1 MNILLCDFVGH
12 AFPLEL
18 SGALVERGHRVTHTH
33 LSGFVVGKG
42 PFDDTERPAGV
53 EVLPIDLGA
62 EFPKYRPAARAG
74 HELRFAA
81 RLTRWMA
88 RERPDVII
96 MSTTPPLA
104 QYALTRSARLLG
116 IRSVIWLQDILAKAS
131 ESDAQQIIG
140 RGAGLTTRAV
150 ELMERTTV
158 RRADHVVAISESF
171 RPYLHESRVPDDRI
185 TVIEN
190 WAPLS
195 GIEPEPRDNAWA
207 RARNL
212 VDERVLLY
220 AGTLGYKH
228 DWTLLRDVAAELDPD
243 GERLVVVSEGE
254 FADELRAAVPTSD
267 HRLMVE
273 PFQPFDQLRNVLASS
288 DVCVALLTDEASEY
302 SVPSKVQSYLAAG
315 RPVVMA
321 GAPDGDAARSIV
333 ESGAGVVVRPS
344 DRNAFVAA
352 ALDTLRHPG
361 ERGTAAR
368 QYAEANFSVSG
379 KADAFERIL
388 GELTGTGRWTAA

>member
-18 SGALVERGHRVTHTH
+18 SVALAERGHRVTHTH

-42 PFDDTERPAGV
+42 PFDDAERPAGL
-53 EVLPIDLGA
+53 EVRPVDLGSA
-62 EFPKYRPAARAG
+62 FPKYRPAARAG

-81 RLTRWMA
+81 RLSRWMA

-96 MSTTPPLA
+96 MSTTPPVA

-116 IRSVIWLQDILAKAS
+116 VRSVIWLQDILAKAS
-131 ESDAQQIIG
+131 ESDASQIIG
-140 RGAGLTTRAV
+140 RGAGLATRV
-150 ELMERTTV
+150 IESMERTTL
-158 RRADHVVAISESF
+158 RRADHIVAISESF
-171 RPYLHESRVPDDRI
+171 RPYLRDCRVSDDRI

-190 WAPLS
+190 WAAMS
-195 GIEPEPRDNAWA
+195 GIAPEAHDNEWA
-207 RARNL
+207 RARGL
-212 VDERVLLY
+212 CDSRVLLY

-254 FADELRAAVPTSD
+254 FADELRAAVPSD
-267 HRLMVE
+267 DPRLVVE
-273 PFQPFDQLRNVLASS
+273 PFQPFDQLSNVLASS
-288 DVCVALLTDEASEY
+288 DVCLALLTDEASEY

-333 ESGAGVVVRPS
+333 DSGAGLVVRPS
-344 DRNAFVAA
+344 ERRSFVTA
-352 ALDTLRHPG
+352 ALDTLRDPG
-361 ERGTAAR
+361 DRGAAAR
-368 QYAEANFSVSG
+368 RFAESHFSVQD
-379 KADAFERIL
+379 KADGFERVL
-388 GELTGTGRWTAA
+388 GELTGTGVWTAE